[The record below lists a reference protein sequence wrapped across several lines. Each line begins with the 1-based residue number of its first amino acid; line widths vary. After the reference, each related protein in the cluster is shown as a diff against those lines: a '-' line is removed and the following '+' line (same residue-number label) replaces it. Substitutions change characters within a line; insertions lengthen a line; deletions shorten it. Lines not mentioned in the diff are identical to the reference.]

1 MEDLGVK
8 KFKKHWCG
16 SFQWIIKYLMF
27 CLKLMTEILFG
38 IRVLKY
44 YNWEEH
50 FTQKIAEARKK
61 ELHHLKVLKYLD
73 AVCVYTWAALPVVIS
88 ILTFIT
94 YVMLGNNLTA
104 AKVCRSHFKR
114 SISVYHRL
122 ECFLKREQSLL

>member
-1 MEDLGVK
+1 
-8 KFKKHWCG
+8 
-16 SFQWIIKYLMF
+16 
-27 CLKLMTEILFG
+27 MTEILFG

-94 YVMLGNNLTA
+94 YVLLGNNLTA
-104 AKVCRSHFKR
+104 AKVCRSQRNSCHIVFFFNCNIPQLR
-114 SISVYHRL
+114 M
-122 ECFLKREQSLL
+122 FL

>member
-1 MEDLGVK
+1 
-8 KFKKHWCG
+8 
-16 SFQWIIKYLMF
+16 
-27 CLKLMTEILFG
+27 MTEILFG

-94 YVMLGNNLTA
+94 YVLLGNNLTA
-104 AKVCRSHFKR
+104 AKVCRSHFKGLNWLQYNSHHIIFFKCNIPQLR
-114 SISVYHRL
+114 M
-122 ECFLKREQSLL
+122 FL

>member
-1 MEDLGVK
+1 MDDQISDV
-8 KFKKHWCG
+8 
-16 SFQWIIKYLMF
+16 F

-104 AKVCRSHFKR
+104 AKVCRSP
-114 SISVYHRL
+114 
-122 ECFLKREQSLL
+122 